1 MAKPKYTAAE
11 GKALRDTGKK
21 WLGRIEAAGKLEKH
35 WLDDAAAAVCA
46 YTGEGT
52 KVDVSAAA
60 DGVAYDFN
68 ILYSNVDTIVPAI
81 INSPPAPDVRRRF
94 GADDPAA
101 KDLAEIIE
109 RVIRVQVDDGKL
121 QTEMEAM
128 AQDSLLAGRGVIRV
142 RFKSDFVGGET
153 TAEDLKE
160 ALEREKPGYS
170 ADDGDDEAP
179 PAEKLANERIP
190 TEAVSWKDYRHG
202 PAKRWDDRPWEAFR
216 HSIQCEEYD
225 DFADSAL
232 LDCQHDPNDPERDE
246 TADVTVWE
254 VWDKKSKTVLFVDDK
269 GKVLKKVA
277 DPLGL
282 TKFFPTATPMQPVEI
297 NGRLMPVNPFSLYRS
312 LADELDIVT
321 KRIRIITKQLKLKGW
336 YGGGAVDI
344 QAVLDA
350 DDNDFTPIAEPEL
363 WAANGGIANA
373 IAFWPVE
380 RLVAVLQ
387 QLVGIREQTKQAI
400 YEITGI
406 SDIVRGASNAGETA
420 TAQNIKS
427 QWGSLRIQKMVRG
440 MERAAREIFIM
451 MAEII
456 MTKFSPE
463 TIQRITG
470 IQVAPTE
477 QDMVPVMPPQP
488 APDMPPEA
496 VQQAQQQA
504 AQAEQARQAKL
515 QHLQQLQTLMKEKV
529 DAYYRVDVETDS
541 TVKADLTRQKAESAE
556 FMQASSAFFGAVAPL
571 VQQGT
576 MPPALAAEIYSS
588 FARQFNLGK
597 SVEDALEQMINM
609 AREGGGQLQQPDPA
623 QQAAQAAAQEKQQL
637 AEQRQAESQ
646 SKLQAVQIETQIKQA
661 QSQAEIQRK
670 AAEQRTKTEI
680 DMMKARDESDRY
692 RLETD
697 LKRMDLNI
705 KDVELAIKQTDLS
718 LKRAQ
723 PLQAI
728 VTGVANG

>member
-1 MAKPKYTAAE
+1 MTKQKHTAAE
-11 GKALRDTGKK
+11 GKALRETGKK
-21 WLGRIEAAGKLEKH
+21 WLGRIEAAGKAEKN
-35 WLDDAAAAVCA
+35 WLDDATAAEGV
-46 YTGEGT
+46 YTGEGA

-121 QTEMEAM
+121 QTELEAM
-128 AQDSLLAGRGVIRV
+128 AQDAFLAGRGVIRV

-160 ALEREKPGYS
+160 AVEREKPGD
-170 ADDGDDEAP
+170 AADGDDETA
-179 PAEKLANERIP
+179 PAEKQANECIP

-202 PAKRWDDRPWEAFR
+202 PAKRWDDRPWESFR

-225 DFADSAL
+225 DFADTAL
-232 LDCQHDPNDPERDE
+232 LDCQHDPSDPERDD
-246 TADVTVWE
+246 TADVSVWE
-254 VWDKKSKTVLFVDDK
+254 VWDKKSKTVLFIDDK
-269 GKVLKKVA
+269 GKVLKKVP

-282 TKFFPTATPMQPVEI
+282 TKFFPTSTPMQPVEI

-336 YGGGAVDI
+336 YGGSATDM

-350 DDNDFTPIAEPEL
+350 DDNEFSPIADPEL
-363 WAANGGIANA
+363 WAKNGGIENA

-477 QDMVPVMPPQP
+477 QDMVPVTPPQQS
-488 APDMPPEA
+488 PDMPPEA

-515 QHLQQLQTLMKEKV
+515 QHMQQLQTLMKEKV

-597 SVEDALEQMINM
+597 SVEDALDQMINM
-609 AREGGGQLQQPDPA
+609 ARENGGQPQQPDPA

-637 AEQRQAESQ
+637 AEQRQTESQ
-646 SKLQAVQIETQIKQA
+646 SKLQAVQIESQIKQA

-670 AAEQRTKTEI
+670 AAEQRTQSEI

-705 KDVELAIKQTDLS
+705 KDVDLAIKQTELS
-718 LKRAQ
+718 LKRSA

-728 VTGVANG
+728 VTGGVNG